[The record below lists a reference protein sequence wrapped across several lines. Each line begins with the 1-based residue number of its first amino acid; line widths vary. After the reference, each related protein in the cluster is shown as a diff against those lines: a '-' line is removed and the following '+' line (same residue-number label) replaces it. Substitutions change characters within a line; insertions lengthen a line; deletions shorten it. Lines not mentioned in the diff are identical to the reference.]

1 MNYLLYC
8 FALAVLDVWKMSN
21 LTTSNRSFLES
32 SDKSALSKKDYPSSD
47 SSPGLKS
54 CLPLDFLSDL
64 RHILQEV
71 ADSNIDSIV
80 ERQRK
85 FVQDAILFMGE
96 RDEDGNDSGN
106 PGLLQAL
113 RYEWTGVPDRTLSHM
128 QREQK
133 PGLAGD
139 LENLCQLVEQRIR
152 ICRSRILTLNGK
164 AKRAQLMKDDP
175 KWVVA
180 PQIVFLKCSLW
191 FAIST
196 PLLRANVIAAAYC
209 VVFKMQNADQS
220 LDIARI
226 SMHPRI
232 LCASSFG
239 ASWICILTSL
249 MRIGV
254 FLPRAASHQLHRN
267 KSMLFIF
274 AMLLIRVPS
283 RLIFFK
289 NLLTIIIHRQNNWFS
304 CLFFLAF
311 LWTLDM
317 FDFLPVCLISFV
329 VFILI
334 GLILSCGRVNLPY
347 ILARLKIIEPNDIHH
362 GVTHYRYLSHIALPE
377 QFTHSLFSPLSRHW
391 PGCVDISCVLFHS
404 GSHRIVPPS
413 PNMLSYCGCSV
424 LCIWFGCRP
433 PGF

>member
-1 MNYLLYC
+1 MNNQAISTNSSVLIGLSRLEKPEKYFMMFWDAFMTTHPIYLALCRHHAKKACHNTSMRFKAKQTLQHSRHVRANFICRALHFRMPFIYLVVCAIFGYLYLVQSMNSLLYC
-8 FALAVLDVWKMSN
+8 YALAVLDVWKMSN

-113 RYEWTGVPDRTLSHM
+113 RYEWTGVPDRIPPHM

-175 KWVVA
+175 K
-180 PQIVFLKCSLW
+180 
-191 FAIST
+191 
-196 PLLRANVIAAAYC
+196 
-209 VVFKMQNADQS
+209 
-220 LDIARI
+220 
-226 SMHPRI
+226 
-232 LCASSFG
+232 
-239 ASWICILTSL
+239 
-249 MRIGV
+249 
-254 FLPRAASHQLHRN
+254 
-267 KSMLFIF
+267 
-274 AMLLIRVPS
+274 
-283 RLIFFK
+283 
-289 NLLTIIIHRQNNWFS
+289 
-304 CLFFLAF
+304 
-311 LWTLDM
+311 
-317 FDFLPVCLISFV
+317 
-329 VFILI
+329 
-334 GLILSCGRVNLPY
+334 
-347 ILARLKIIEPNDIHH
+347 
-362 GVTHYRYLSHIALPE
+362 
-377 QFTHSLFSPLSRHW
+377 
-391 PGCVDISCVLFHS
+391 
-404 GSHRIVPPS
+404 
-413 PNMLSYCGCSV
+413 
-424 LCIWFGCRP
+424 
-433 PGF
+433 